1 MKFVVCILL
10 LATFATQAKSTKEE
24 LISNIDSLL
33 ISFQEPTACTVKDYN
48 EIPSIVLNA
57 IATKQSSSI
66 VNMLPNG
73 SLFLLDI
80 KMRLAAGDK
89 LNERKILKVIK
100 GFTTEPELYNESMK
114 GIKQNIIA
122 GIAQSAE
129 YVSTNQIDLANMKI
143 LDINTEDFDKEFGGM
158 ADRNGTLTS
167 LFKVEHQYYRLL
179 IRDIIRKGDCWSVVL
194 QNKRG
199 ISISKR

>member
-33 ISFQEPTACTVKDYN
+33 ISFQEPTTCTVKDYN